1 MIDTTTKEVI
11 SVWMGVSTQSF
22 EKFSEY
28 TKGMEDSSSNCP
40 AFNDFGVSFIDSDFF
55 CAYVTDNFKIVP
67 VEVLAEE
74 IDTNS
79 NKTTLEIIEA
89 AKEKGITEGNALY
102 YYVNAT
108 FKESTPNKFYNEL
121 KFIGSFNDPE

>member
-1 MIDTTTKEVI
+1 MNILREWKILLQIAQHLTI
-11 SVWMGVSTQSF
+11 SVSRLL
-22 EKFSEY
+22 
-28 TKGMEDSSSNCP
+28 
-40 AFNDFGVSFIDSDFF
+40 ILIFF